1 MSIRARRATVVAL
14 LALGACATEPLVG
27 DTPVAM
33 TDQSIAPYEFLEQ
46 CADLAVDDRLDYR
59 FESKAPVHFE
69 IYYKDGITYV
79 ATVTRDEVTS
89 DSGIFRAP
97 IARRYCARWEAG
109 QEGAIVDLRLRVVRV
124 KP

>member
-1 MSIRARRATVVAL
+1 MTATRASVAAL
-14 LALGACATEPLVG
+14 LALGGCASGQLVG
-27 DTPVAM
+27 GEPVAM
-33 TDQSIAPYEFLEQ
+33 TGQAIAPYEFIEQ

-69 IYYKDGITYV
+69 IYYQDGITYV
-79 ATVTRDEVTS
+79 ATVTRDGVMA

-109 QEGAIVDLRLRVVRV
+109 REGAIVDLRLRVIR
-124 KP
+124 K